1 MKGTLFCI
9 ILSTLVFT
17 GCVKNNISGYYYE
30 TTNEQIKGNV
40 KSVFGT
46 TFDEEHDWCTTSS
59 GEISVNN
66 IPQNI
71 KTVKL
76 FTHITEEDGE
86 TSILSLNECEM
97 NGESDVKL
105 TYDAP
110 SNNLGLYLAFISN
123 DNITVMEVDGNVVSY
138 NSGAKAGTRT
148 ITTDYTLPSVTPTMG
163 SIEDSYAA
171 QRGWVNGEKLYSA
184 SDYSSQKI
192 LVADYPDDFK
202 KLFRTVIFSYFKNGR
217 SYNNLPLVTES
228 GFYNDNCYPIT
239 TGDEPILVTPV
250 YKSDGCLKTPDGY
263 GYEIYNSDLY
273 YYYFKEND
281 PKYIADPVSFLE
293 KLPKYKAFQ
302 FSDLYS
308 KTEDDVLTKKGA
320 YALIY
325 WGDGTPTEGTVGSY
339 QFPKGYKIGFMVRAK
354 TDFVENGKPRK
365 QGELYGDGRLN
376 NTINNY
382 SECNFK
388 SSKLGTDGP
397 RCAWI
402 TVNGKMLLCFESGTD
417 KDFNDIILEVEGGV
431 EEIINIPDIES
442 NFYTFCFEDT
452 ELGDYDMN
460 DIVIKAR
467 RLNTKQVE
475 YRIVA
480 CGAYDE
486 LKVMGING
494 KIINDNAE
502 VHKLFG
508 VNDGFINTVSSNAEP
523 IVDVVNVD
531 SKFSF
536 LNEDTQPYIYDIT
549 TGKTIHL
556 SKKGEDPHGIMIPY
570 DFKYPKEKVCI
581 KNAYGKFNNWGENR
595 VTSTDWYVYPTEDLV
610 F

>member
-1 MKGTLFCI
+1 MRSKIFYLF
-9 ILSTLVFT
+9 LSALAFT
-17 GCVKNNISGYYYE
+17 GCIKMPDNEEMVK
-30 TTNEQIKGNV
+30 EQIAGNV

-46 TFDEEHDWCTTSS
+46 TFDSEHDWCTTSS
-59 GEISVNN
+59 GEISVNK
-66 IPQNI
+66 IPSNI

-76 FTHITEEDGE
+76 FAYITEEDGE
-86 TSILSLNECEM
+86 TSILSLNESDI
-97 NGESDVKL
+97 NGESEVKL
-105 TYDAP
+105 VYDAP
-110 SNNLGLYLAFISN
+110 ANNLGLYLAFISN
-123 DNITVMEVDGNVVSY
+123 DNITVMEAKGDVVSY
-138 NSGAKAGTRT
+138 NSGEKAGTRT
-148 ITTDYTLPSVTPTMG
+148 ITTEYTLPSVTPTIG

-171 QRGWVNGEKLYSA
+171 KRGWINGEKLYSA

-192 LVADYPDDFK
+192 DVADYPKDFK
-202 KLFRTVIFSYFKNGR
+202 DIFRVVVFSYFKNGR
-217 SYNNLPLVTES
+217 NYNNLPLVIES

-239 TGDEPILVTPV
+239 TGDEPILVSPM
-250 YKSDGCLKTPDGY
+250 YKCDGCLKTSDGY

-281 PKYIADPVSFLE
+281 PEYIANPVSFLE
-293 KLPKYKAFQ
+293 NLPKYKAFQ
-302 FSDLYS
+302 FSDIYS
-308 KTEDDVLTKKGA
+308 KKEDDVLTKKGA

-325 WGDGTPTEGTVGSY
+325 WGDGIPTEGTAGSY

-376 NTINNY
+376 SNINNY
-382 SECNFK
+382 SECYFT
-388 SSKLGTDGP
+388 SSKLGNDGP
-397 RCAWI
+397 RSAWI

-467 RLNTKQVE
+467 RLNTTQVE

-480 CGAYDE
+480 CGAYDQ
-486 LKVMGING
+486 LKIMGING
-494 KIINDNAE
+494 NIINDNAE
-502 VHKLFG
+502 VHRLFG
-508 VNDGFINTVSSNAEP
+508 INSGYINTVKSNAEP
-523 IVDVVNVD
+523 VIDVVNVD
-531 SKFSF
+531 QKFSF

-549 TGKTIHL
+549 TGETICL
-556 SKKGEDPHGIMIPY
+556 SKKGQDPHGIMIPY
-570 DFKYPKEKVCI
+570 DFKYPKEKVCV
-581 KNAYGKFNNWGENR
+581 KDAYGKFNNWGENR
-595 VTSTDWYVYPTEDLV
+595 VTSTDWYIYPTEDLV

>member
-1 MKGTLFCI
+1 MRRKI
-9 ILSTLVFT
+9 IYLLGALAFT
-17 GCVKNNISGYYYE
+17 GCIKMPDNEEMVK
-30 TTNEQIKGNV
+30 EQITGNV

-46 TFDEEHDWCTTSS
+46 TFDSEHDWCTTSS
-59 GEISVNN
+59 GEIAVNK
-66 IPQNI
+66 IPSNI
-71 KTVKL
+71 KKIKL
-76 FTHITEEDGE
+76 FTHIREEDGE

-97 NGESDVKL
+97 NGEGEVKL

-148 ITTDYTLPSVTPTMG
+148 ITTEYTLPSVTPTIG
-163 SIEDSYAA
+163 SIEDSYAS
-171 QRGWVNGEKLYSA
+171 QRGWINGEKLYGL

-192 LVADYPDDFK
+192 SVADYSDDFK
-202 KLFRTVIFSYFKNGR
+202 KIFRTVIFSYFKNKVDN
-217 SYNNLPLVTES
+217 YQLVKGS
-228 GFYNDNCYPIT
+228 GLYNDNCYPIT

-250 YKSDGCLKTPDGY
+250 YKSDKAKTY
-263 GYEIYNSDLY
+263 GNEVYNSDLY
-273 YYYFKEND
+273 YYYFKEDNVGSD
-281 PKYIADPVSFLE
+281 PQAYFES
-293 KLPKYKAFQ
+293 LPKYKAIPFNEC
-302 FSDLYS
+302 FGE
-308 KTEDDVLTKKGA
+308 TEDDVIKKHGA

-354 TDFVENGKPRK
+354 TDFKENGKPRK

-376 NTINNY
+376 NIINNY

-388 SSKLGTDGP
+388 SSALGTDGP

-442 NFYTFCFEDT
+442 NIYTFCFEDT
-452 ELGDYDMN
+452 KLGDYDMN
-460 DIVIKAR
+460 DIVIKAE
-467 RLNTKQVE
+467 RLSSTQVK
-475 YRIVA
+475 YSIVA
-480 CGAYDE
+480 CGAYDQ

-494 KIINDNAE
+494 SIINDNAE

-508 VNDGFINTVSSNAEP
+508 VNGGYINTEKANANP

-531 SKFSF
+531 KKFSF
-536 LNEDTQPYIYDIT
+536 LNEDTQPYIYDMT
-549 TGKTIHL
+549 TGETIRL
-556 SKKGEDPHGIMIPY
+556 SRKGEDPHGIMIPY
-570 DFKYPKEKVCI
+570 DFKYPKEKICI
-581 KNAYGKFNNWGENR
+581 KDAYEKFNNWGKNR

>member
-1 MKGTLFCI
+1 MRSK
-9 ILSTLVFT
+9 ILNLLGALALTS
-17 GCVKNNISGYYYE
+17 CMQPNMPNYNE
-30 TTNEQIKGNV
+30 TTKEQIAGNV

-46 TFDEEHDWCTTSS
+46 TFDSEHDWCTTSS
-59 GEISVNN
+59 GEITVNK
-66 IPQNI
+66 IPSNI

-76 FTHITEEDGE
+76 FAYITEEDGE
-86 TSILSLNECEM
+86 TSILSLNESDI
-97 NGESDVKL
+97 NGESEVKL
-105 TYDAP
+105 VYDAP
-110 SNNLGLYLAFISN
+110 ANNLGLYLAFISN
-123 DNITVMEVDGNVVSY
+123 DNITVMEAKGDVVSY
-138 NSGAKAGTRT
+138 NSGEKAGTRT
-148 ITTDYTLPSVTPTMG
+148 ITTEYTLPSVTPTIG
-163 SIEDSYAA
+163 SIEDSYAS
-171 QRGWVNGEKLYSA
+171 QRGWINGEKLYGL

-192 LVADYPDDFK
+192 SVADYSDDFK
-202 KLFRTVIFSYFKNGR
+202 KIFRTVIFSYFKNKVDN
-217 SYNNLPLVTES
+217 YQLVKES
-228 GFYNDNCYPIT
+228 GLYNDNCYPIT

-250 YKSDGCLKTPDGY
+250 YKSDKATKFGN
-263 GYEIYNSDLY
+263 EVYNSDLY
-273 YYYFKEND
+273 YYYFKEENVGSD
-281 PKYIADPVSFLE
+281 PQTYFES
-293 KLPKYKAFQ
+293 LPKYKAIPFNEC
-302 FSDLYS
+302 FGE
-308 KTEDDVLTKKGA
+308 TEDDVIKKHGA

-354 TDFVENGKPRK
+354 TDFKENGKPRK

-376 NTINNY
+376 NIINNY

-431 EEIINIPDIES
+431 EKIINIPDIET
-442 NFYTFCFEDT
+442 NIYTFCFEDT

-467 RLNTKQVE
+467 RLNDTQVE

-480 CGAYDE
+480 CGAYDK

-494 KIINDNAE
+494 SIINDNAE
-502 VHKLFG
+502 VHELFG
-508 VNDGFINTVSSNAEP
+508 VNGGYINTVNSNKEP

-531 SKFSF
+531 KKFSF
-536 LNEDTQPYIYDIT
+536 LNEDTQPYIYDMT
-549 TGKTIHL
+549 TGETIRL
-556 SKKGEDPHGIMIPY
+556 SRKGEDPHGIMVPY

-581 KNAYGKFNNWGENR
+581 KDAYENFNNWGKNR
-595 VTSTDWYVYPTEDLV
+595 VTSTDWYIYPTEDLV

>member
-1 MKGTLFCI
+1 MRSKIFYLF
-9 ILSTLVFT
+9 LSALAFT
-17 GCVKNNISGYYYE
+17 GCIKMPDNEEMVK
-30 TTNEQIKGNV
+30 EQITGNV

-46 TFDEEHDWCTTSS
+46 TFDSEHDWCTTSS
-59 GEISVNN
+59 GEITVNK
-66 IPQNI
+66 IPSNI

-76 FTHITEEDGE
+76 FAYITEEDGE
-86 TSILSLNECEM
+86 TSILSLNESEM
-97 NGESDVKL
+97 NGESEVKL
-105 TYDAP
+105 VYDAP
-110 SNNLGLYLAFISN
+110 ANNLGLYLAFISN
-123 DNITVMEVDGNVVSY
+123 DNITVMEAKGDVVSY
-138 NSGAKAGTRT
+138 NSGEKAGTRT
-148 ITTDYTLPSVTPTMG
+148 ITTEYILPSVTPTIG
-163 SIEDSYAA
+163 TIEDSYAA
-171 QRGWVNGEKLYSA
+171 QRGWINGEKLYSA

-192 LVADYPDDFK
+192 NVADYSDDFK
-202 KLFRTVIFSYFKNGR
+202 KVFRTVIFSYFKNGR
-217 SYNNLPLVTES
+217 NYNNLPLVIES
-228 GFYNDNCYPIT
+228 GLYNDNCYPIT

-250 YKSDGCLKTPDGY
+250 YKSDKAKQY
-263 GYEIYNSDLY
+263 GNEVYNSDLY
-273 YYYFKEND
+273 YYYFKEDNVGSD
-281 PKYIADPVSFLE
+281 PQAYFES
-293 KLPKYKAFQ
+293 LPKYKAIPFNEC
-302 FSDLYS
+302 FGE
-308 KTEDDVLTKKGA
+308 TEDDVIKKHGA

-376 NTINNY
+376 NIINNY

-431 EEIINIPDIES
+431 EEIINIPDFES
-442 NFYTFCFEDT
+442 NIYTFCFEDT
-452 ELGDYDMN
+452 KLGDYDMN
-460 DIVIKAR
+460 DIVIKAE
-467 RLNTKQVE
+467 RLSSTQVK
-475 YRIVA
+475 YSIVA
-480 CGAYDE
+480 CGAYDQ

-494 KIINDNAE
+494 SIINENAE

-508 VNDGFINTVSSNAEP
+508 VNGGYINTEKANAVP

-536 LNEDTQPYIYDIT
+536 LNEDTQPYIYDMT
-549 TGKTIHL
+549 TGETIRL
-556 SKKGEDPHGIMIPY
+556 SRKGEDPYGIMIPY
-570 DFKYPKEKVCI
+570 DFKYPKEKICI
-581 KNAYGKFNNWGENR
+581 KDAYEKFNNWGENR

>member
-1 MKGTLFCI
+1 MRSK
-9 ILSTLVFT
+9 ILNLLGALALTS
-17 GCVKNNISGYYYE
+17 CMQPNMPNYNE
-30 TTNEQIKGNV
+30 TTKEQIAGNV

-46 TFDEEHDWCTTSS
+46 TFDSEHDWCTTSS
-59 GEISVNN
+59 GEITVKK
-66 IPQNI
+66 IPSNI

-76 FTHITEEDGE
+76 FAYITEEDGE
-86 TSILSLNECEM
+86 TSILSLNESEM
-97 NGESDVKL
+97 NGESEVKL
-105 TYDAP
+105 AYDAP
-110 SNNLGLYLAFISN
+110 ANNLGLYLAFISN
-123 DNITVMEVDGNVVSY
+123 DNITVMEADGDVVSY
-138 NSGAKAGTRT
+138 NSGERAGTRT
-148 ITTDYTLPSVTPTMG
+148 ITTEYTLPSVTPTIG

-171 QRGWVNGEKLYSA
+171 QRGWINGEKLYSA

-192 LVADYPDDFK
+192 NVADYSDDFK
-202 KLFRTVIFSYFKNGR
+202 NVFRTVIFSYFKNGR
-217 SYNNLPLVTES
+217 NYDNLPLVIES

-250 YKSDGCLKTPDGY
+250 YKSDKAKTY
-263 GYEIYNSDLY
+263 GNEVYNSDLY
-273 YYYFKEND
+273 YYYFKEENVGSD
-281 PKYIADPVSFLE
+281 PQAYFES
-293 KLPKYKAFQ
+293 LPKYKAIPFNEC
-302 FSDLYS
+302 FGE
-308 KTEDDVLTKKGA
+308 TEDDVIKKHGA

-376 NTINNY
+376 NIINNY

-442 NFYTFCFEDT
+442 NIYTFCFEDT
-452 ELGDYDMN
+452 KLGDYDMN

-467 RLNTKQVE
+467 RLNTTEVE

-480 CGAYDE
+480 CGAYDK

-494 KIINDNAE
+494 SIINDNAE
-502 VHKLFG
+502 VHELFG
-508 VNDGFINTVSSNAEP
+508 VNGGYINTVNSNKEP
-523 IVDVVNVD
+523 IVDVVKVN

-536 LNEDTQPYIYDIT
+536 LNEDTQPYIYDMT
-549 TGKTIHL
+549 TGETIYL
-556 SKKGEDPHGIMIPY
+556 SRKGEDPHGIMVPY

-581 KNAYGKFNNWGENR
+581 KDAYGKFNNWGENR

>member
-1 MKGTLFCI
+1 MRSKIFYLF
-9 ILSTLVFT
+9 LSALAFT
-17 GCVKNNISGYYYE
+17 GCIKMPDNEEMVK
-30 TTNEQIKGNV
+30 EQITGNV

-46 TFDEEHDWCTTSS
+46 TFDSEHDWCTTSS
-59 GEISVNN
+59 GEITVNK
-66 IPQNI
+66 IPSNI

-76 FTHITEEDGE
+76 FAYITEEDGE
-86 TSILSLNECEM
+86 TSILSLNESEM
-97 NGESDVKL
+97 NGESEVKL
-105 TYDAP
+105 VYDAP
-110 SNNLGLYLAFISN
+110 ANNLGLYLAFISN
-123 DNITVMEVDGNVVSY
+123 DNITVMEANGDVVSY
-138 NSGAKAGTRT
+138 NTGEKAVTRT
-148 ITTDYTLPSVTPTMG
+148 ITTEYTLPSVTPTIG
-163 SIEDSYAA
+163 TIEDSYAA
-171 QRGWVNGEKLYSA
+171 QRGWISGEKLYSA

-192 LVADYPDDFK
+192 NVADYSDDFK
-202 KLFRTVIFSYFKNGR
+202 KVFRTVIFSYFKNGR
-217 SYNNLPLVTES
+217 NYNNLPLVIES
-228 GFYNDNCYPIT
+228 GLYNDNCYPIT

-250 YKSDGCLKTPDGY
+250 YKSDKAKQY
-263 GYEIYNSDLY
+263 GNEVYNSDLY
-273 YYYFKEND
+273 YYYFKEDNVGSD
-281 PKYIADPVSFLE
+281 PQAYFES
-293 KLPKYKAFQ
+293 LPKYKAIPFNEC
-302 FSDLYS
+302 FGE
-308 KTEDDVLTKKGA
+308 TEDDVIKKHGA

-376 NTINNY
+376 NIINNY

-431 EEIINIPDIES
+431 EEIINIPDFES
-442 NFYTFCFEDT
+442 NIYTFCFEDT
-452 ELGDYDMN
+452 KLGDYDMN
-460 DIVIKAR
+460 DIVIKAE
-467 RLNTKQVE
+467 RLSSTQVK
-475 YRIVA
+475 YSIVA
-480 CGAYDE
+480 CGAYDQ

-494 KIINDNAE
+494 SIINDNAE

-508 VNDGFINTVSSNAEP
+508 VNGGYINTEKANADP

-536 LNEDTQPYIYDIT
+536 LNEDTQPYIYDMT
-549 TGKTIHL
+549 TGETIRL
-556 SKKGEDPHGIMIPY
+556 SRKGEDPHGIMIPY
-570 DFKYPKEKVCI
+570 DFKYPKEKICI
-581 KNAYGKFNNWGENR
+581 KDAYEKFNNWGENR

>member
-1 MKGTLFCI
+1 MRSKIFYLF
-9 ILSTLVFT
+9 LSALAFT
-17 GCVKNNISGYYYE
+17 GCIKMPDNEEMVK
-30 TTNEQIKGNV
+30 EQITGNV

-46 TFDEEHDWCTTSS
+46 TFDSEHDWCTTSS
-59 GEISVNN
+59 GEITVNK
-66 IPQNI
+66 IPSNI

-76 FTHITEEDGE
+76 FAYITEEDGE
-86 TSILSLNECEM
+86 TSILSLNESEM
-97 NGESDVKL
+97 NGESEVKL
-105 TYDAP
+105 VYDAP
-110 SNNLGLYLAFISN
+110 ANNLGLYLAFISN
-123 DNITVMEVDGNVVSY
+123 DNITVMEANGDVVSY
-138 NSGAKAGTRT
+138 NSGEKAGTRT
-148 ITTDYTLPSVTPTMG
+148 ITTEYILPSVTPTIG
-163 SIEDSYAA
+163 TIEDSYAA
-171 QRGWVNGEKLYSA
+171 QRGWINGEKLYSA

-192 LVADYPDDFK
+192 NVADYSDDFK
-202 KLFRTVIFSYFKNGR
+202 KVFRTVIFSYFKNGR
-217 SYNNLPLVTES
+217 NYNNLPLVIES
-228 GFYNDNCYPIT
+228 GLYNDNCYPIT

-250 YKSDGCLKTPDGY
+250 YKSDKAKQY
-263 GYEIYNSDLY
+263 GNEVYNSDLY
-273 YYYFKEND
+273 YYYFKEDNVGSD
-281 PKYIADPVSFLE
+281 PQAYFES
-293 KLPKYKAFQ
+293 LPKYKAIPFNEC
-302 FSDLYS
+302 FGE
-308 KTEDDVLTKKGA
+308 TEDDVIKKHGA

-376 NTINNY
+376 NIINNY

-431 EEIINIPDIES
+431 EEIINIPDFES
-442 NFYTFCFEDT
+442 NIYTFCFEDT
-452 ELGDYDMN
+452 KLGDYDMN
-460 DIVIKAR
+460 DIVIKAE
-467 RLNTKQVE
+467 RLSSTQVK
-475 YRIVA
+475 YSIVA
-480 CGAYDE
+480 CGAYDQ

-494 KIINDNAE
+494 SIINENAE

-508 VNDGFINTVSSNAEP
+508 VNGGYINTEKANAVP

-536 LNEDTQPYIYDIT
+536 LNEDTQPYIYDMT
-549 TGKTIHL
+549 TGETIRL
-556 SKKGEDPHGIMIPY
+556 SRKGEDPHGIMIPY
-570 DFKYPKEKVCI
+570 DFKYPKEKICI
-581 KNAYGKFNNWGENR
+581 KDAYEKFNNWGENR

>member
-1 MKGTLFCI
+1 MVRFVMKGTIFCI
-9 ILSTLVFT
+9 FLSTLVFT
-17 GCVKNNISGYYYE
+17 GCVKNNISDYYE

-59 GEISVNN
+59 GEITVNN
-66 IPQNI
+66 IPKNI

-97 NGESDVKL
+97 NGEGEVKL

-148 ITTDYTLPSVTPTMG
+148 ITTEYTLPSVTPTIG
-163 SIEDSYAA
+163 SIEDSYAS
-171 QRGWVNGEKLYSA
+171 QRGWINGEKLYGL

-192 LVADYPDDFK
+192 SVADYSDDFK
-202 KLFRTVIFSYFKNGR
+202 KIFRTVIFSYFKNKVDN
-217 SYNNLPLVTES
+217 YQLVKES
-228 GFYNDNCYPIT
+228 DLYNDNCYPIT

-250 YKSDGCLKTPDGY
+250 YKSDKATRY
-263 GYEIYNSDLY
+263 GNEVYNSDLY
-273 YYYFKEND
+273 YYYFKEENVGSD
-281 PKYIADPVSFLE
+281 PQTYFES
-293 KLPKYKAFQ
+293 LPKYKAIPFNEC
-302 FSDLYS
+302 FGID
-308 KTEDDVLTKKGA
+308 EDDNIEKKGA

-325 WGDGTPTEGTVGSY
+325 WGEGTPAEGTVGSY
-339 QFPKGYKIGFMVRAK
+339 QFPQGYKIGFMVRAK
-354 TDFVENGKPRK
+354 TDFVESGKPRK

-376 NTINNY
+376 NKINSY

-388 SSKLGTDGP
+388 SSALGTDGP

-508 VNDGFINTVSSNAEP
+508 VNGGFINTVSSNAEP

-581 KNAYGKFNNWGENR
+581 KNAYGEFNNWGENR
-595 VTSTDWYVYPTEDLV
+595 VTSTDWYVYPNEDFV

>member
-1 MKGTLFCI
+1 MRSKIFYLF
-9 ILSTLVFT
+9 LSALAFT
-17 GCVKNNISGYYYE
+17 GCIKMPDNEEMVK
-30 TTNEQIKGNV
+30 EQITGNV

-46 TFDEEHDWCTTSS
+46 TFDSEHDWCTTSS
-59 GEISVNN
+59 GEITVNK
-66 IPQNI
+66 IPSNI

-76 FTHITEEDGE
+76 FAYITEEDGE
-86 TSILSLNECEM
+86 TSILSLNESEM
-97 NGESDVKL
+97 NGESEVKL
-105 TYDAP
+105 VYDAP
-110 SNNLGLYLAFISN
+110 ANNLGLYLAFISN
-123 DNITVMEVDGNVVSY
+123 DNITVMEANGDVVSY
-138 NSGAKAGTRT
+138 NSGEKAGTRT
-148 ITTDYTLPSVTPTMG
+148 ITTEYILPSVAPTIG
-163 SIEDSYAA
+163 TIEDSYAA
-171 QRGWVNGEKLYSA
+171 QRGWINGEKLYSA

-192 LVADYPDDFK
+192 NVADYSDDFK
-202 KLFRTVIFSYFKNGR
+202 KVFRTVIFSYFKNGR
-217 SYNNLPLVTES
+217 NYNNLPLVIES
-228 GFYNDNCYPIT
+228 GLYNDNCYPIT

-250 YKSDGCLKTPDGY
+250 YKSDKAKQY
-263 GYEIYNSDLY
+263 GNEVYNSDLY
-273 YYYFKEND
+273 YYYFKEENVGSD
-281 PKYIADPVSFLE
+281 PQAYFES
-293 KLPKYKAFQ
+293 LPKYKAIPFNEC
-302 FSDLYS
+302 FGE
-308 KTEDDVLTKKGA
+308 TEDDVIKKHGA

-376 NTINNY
+376 NIINNY

-431 EEIINIPDIES
+431 EEIINIPDFES
-442 NFYTFCFEDT
+442 NIYTFCFEDT
-452 ELGDYDMN
+452 KLGDYDMN
-460 DIVIKAR
+460 DIVIKAE
-467 RLNTKQVE
+467 RLSSTRVK
-475 YRIVA
+475 YSIVA
-480 CGAYDE
+480 CGAYDQ

-494 KIINDNAE
+494 SIINDNAE

-508 VNDGFINTVSSNAEP
+508 VNGGYINTEKANADP

-536 LNEDTQPYIYDIT
+536 LNEDTQPYIYDMT
-549 TGKTIHL
+549 TGETIRL
-556 SKKGEDPHGIMIPY
+556 SRKGEDPHGIMIPY
-570 DFKYPKEKVCI
+570 DFKYPKEKICI
-581 KNAYGKFNNWGENR
+581 KDAYEKFNNWGENR